1 MTDTSKSGSSSESK
15 SIRQHQEASV
25 VLISHVG
32 SFNSPVGAQ
41 LNLCGV
47 RVPDTEALPRRPEA
61 HPAREE
67 NGACLEANGVW
78 VMLSACRPG
87 SMFHR
92 TIFPLLG
99 RANLYDFAWIMSFGS
114 TDFSS

>member
-1 MTDTSKSGSSSESK
+1 MGGTVTDTSKSGSSSESK

-25 VLISHVG
+25 VLISYVG

-47 RVPDTEALPRRPEA
+47 RVPDTEALPPRPEA

-67 NGACLEANGVW
+67 NGACL
-78 VMLSACRPG
+78 RPTVSG
-87 SMFHR
+87 SCYRPADMGFNVPQNH
-92 TIFPLLG
+92 I
-99 RANLYDFAWIMSFGS
+99 S
-114 TDFSS
+114 TPGESQPV